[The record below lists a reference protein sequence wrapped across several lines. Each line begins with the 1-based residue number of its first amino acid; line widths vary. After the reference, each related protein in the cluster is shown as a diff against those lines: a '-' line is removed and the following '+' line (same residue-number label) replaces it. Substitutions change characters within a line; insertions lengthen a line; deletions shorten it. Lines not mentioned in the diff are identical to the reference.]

1 MQGKTFSD
9 HSVRNLLHIHAVAA
23 DAPDAR
29 MARKRNARNVVEKKL
44 TEGIAHLKI
53 SITFAAQ

>member
-1 MQGKTFSD
+1 M
-9 HSVRNLLHIHAVAA
+9 LLQ
-23 DAPDAR
+23 R
-29 MARKRNARNVVEKKL
+29 MPRMPAWQENAMPGMWWRKKL